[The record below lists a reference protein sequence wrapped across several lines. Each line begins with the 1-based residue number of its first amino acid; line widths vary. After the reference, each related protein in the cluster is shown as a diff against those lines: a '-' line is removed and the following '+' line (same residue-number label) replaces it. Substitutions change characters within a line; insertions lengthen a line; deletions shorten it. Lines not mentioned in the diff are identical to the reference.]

1 MNLLIK
7 FSNFRKAI
15 VESMESITPA
25 DTVLQEQMKQGA
37 EKEKELLEQV
47 KYLRKLYLED

>member
-1 MNLLIK
+1 MIFLTK

-15 VESMESITPA
+15 VETMESQTPA
-25 DTVLQEQMKQGA
+25 DTVLQEQMKQDA

-47 KYLRKLYLED
+47 KYIKKLHLDD